1 MVYFFRAGTLFCTEN
16 AKCWP
21 RLANFDYF
29 VSNVCTFR
37 CTFAEL
43 NNAVVPQNWQISDRR
58 LITFVAIAMS
68 KTSSSNSSC
77 LAKTWSGVRQVF
89 YALIYYAIHFIGLI
103 LCRICILIQT
113 NTWKTWIIFET
124 TSSEKL
130 TVELSQGLITWKF
143 TENLTMM
150 KILRMMPAIYQD
162 LLKCYQMKKN
172 HLFKFF
178 FLIHLRI
185 HSPNWET
192 WDRKSYMGQFTQ
204 DPYHMCANIIQ
215 QF

>member
-1 MVYFFRAGTLFCTEN
+1 M
-16 AKCWP
+16 
-21 RLANFDYF
+21 LANFDYF
-29 VSNVCTFR
+29 VSNVRTFW

-43 NNAVVPQNWQISDRR
+43 NYAVVPQNGQISGRR
-58 LITFVAIAMS
+58 LITFVAIAIS

-77 LAKTWSGVRQVF
+77 LAKTWSGVSFLRSD
-89 YALIYYAIHFIGLI
+89 I
-103 LCRICILIQT
+103 LCHSFHWSNFVQNIIIQT

-150 KILRMMPAIYQD
+150 KIVRMMPTIYQD
-162 LLKCYQMKKN
+162 LLKCYQMKKITFSNSSSSYTWEYIHQTEKPEIGN
-172 HLFKFF
+172 HIWVNFP
-178 FLIHLRI
+178 R
-185 HSPNWET
+185 T
-192 WDRKSYMGQFTQ
+192 
-204 DPYHMCANIIQ
+204 HMCANIIQ

>member
-1 MVYFFRAGTLFCTEN
+1 MKVLPINNILYIQHSSYLSPLPPSAVVYFFRAGTLFCTEN

-21 RLANFDYF
+21 TLANFDYF
-29 VSNVCTFR
+29 VSNVRTFW

-43 NNAVVPQNWQISDRR
+43 NYAVVPQNGQISGRR
-58 LITFVAIAMS
+58 LITFVAIAIS

-77 LAKTWSGVRQVF
+77 LAKTWSGVSFLRSD
-89 YALIYYAIHFIGLI
+89 I
-103 LCRICILIQT
+103 LCHSFHWSNFVQNIIIQT

-150 KILRMMPAIYQD
+150 KIVRMMPTIYQY
-162 LLKCYQMKKN
+162 LLKC
-172 HLFKFF
+172 
-178 FLIHLRI
+178 
-185 HSPNWET
+185 
-192 WDRKSYMGQFTQ
+192 
-204 DPYHMCANIIQ
+204 
-215 QF
+215 